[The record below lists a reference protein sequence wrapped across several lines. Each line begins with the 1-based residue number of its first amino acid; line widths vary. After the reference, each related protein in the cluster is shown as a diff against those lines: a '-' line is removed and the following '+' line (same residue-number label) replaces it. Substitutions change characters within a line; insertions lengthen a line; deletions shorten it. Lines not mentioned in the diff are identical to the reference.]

1 MERRSIRLF
10 TMIIAIL
17 IIVISMYFA
26 QKSNV
31 PREEESGEFNKMP
44 TFNLEDTQGNNV
56 TEKVFE
62 DYKLTVV
69 SIWATEC
76 GPCYDELDA
85 LKVIYD
91 EYKDKGVNIIGF
103 VVDGK
108 INKDTLLEVENQM
121 NLKFKNLSMD
131 EQFINEIGR
140 YITGTPSVF
149 FVDNK
154 GNIVGKIHSGTRG
167 KDEDVKIF
175 RKEIDNIIED

>member
-1 MERRSIRLF
+1 MERRNIRLF
-10 TMIIAIL
+10 TMIIVIL
-17 IIVISMYFA
+17 IIVIGMYFA

-31 PREEESGEFNKMP
+31 PREEEPGEFKKMP
-44 TFNLEDTQGNNV
+44 TFNLKDTQGNNV

-91 EYKDKGVNIIGF
+91 EYKDKGVNVIGF
-103 VVDGK
+103 VVDGTS
-108 INKDTLLEVENQM
+108 NKDTLLDVEDQM

-131 EQFINEIGR
+131 EQFIIDIGG
-140 YITGTPSVF
+140 YITDTPSLF

-154 GNIVGKIHSGTRG
+154 GNIVGKIHSGSRG
-167 KDEDVKIF
+167 KDEDVKVF
-175 RKEIDNIIED
+175 RGEIDNIIKD